1 MSTKSFPRAKRVGQ
15 QIQRALSELIRRE
28 LRDPRLGMI
37 TLTDVRMS
45 SDLSYAKIYYSVL
58 GADPLLAQQILT
70 QAADMLRGPLGRALG
85 IRHSP
90 ELRFVQDELIE
101 SGARLSALINKA
113 VKDDEARHVDEEP
126 AAESEAA
133 AESDD
138 DAHYSSDD
146 DDDGHYDSDEDD
158 EARYDSDAEDHSDP
172 GEGDDRSHP
181 DADASPEDA
190 DHKPSRPKR

>member
-1 MSTKSFPRAKRVGQ
+1 MSTKSYPRAKRVGQ

-70 QAADMLRGPLGRALG
+70 QASDMLRGPLGRALG

-126 AAESEAA
+126 AAESESS
-133 AESDD
+133 AE
-138 DAHYSSDD
+138 A

-158 EARYDSDAEDHSDP
+158 DEPS
-172 GEGDDRSHP
+172 
-181 DADASPEDA
+181 SP
-190 DHKPSRPKR
+190 RR

>member
-1 MSTKSFPRAKRVGQ
+1 MVEAWIFEALDSRGLMSTKSYPRAKRVGQ

-45 SDLSYAKIYYSVL
+45 SDLSYAKVYYSVL
-58 GADPLLAQQILT
+58 GADPHLAQQILT
-70 QAADMLRGPLGRALG
+70 QAADILRGPLGRALG

-113 VKDDEARHVDEEP
+113 VKDDEARHVEDDP
-126 AAESEAA
+126 AQGPETA
-133 AESDD
+133 D
-138 DAHYSSDD
+138 DA

-158 EARYDSDAEDHSDP
+158 ESS
-172 GEGDDRSHP
+172 
-181 DADASPEDA
+181 SP
-190 DHKPSRPKR
+190 RR

>member
-1 MSTKSFPRAKRVGQ
+1 MTSKSYPRAKRVGQ

-58 GADPLLAQQILT
+58 GADPHLAQQILT
-70 QAADMLRGPLGRALG
+70 QAADILRGPLGRALG

-90 ELRFVQDELIE
+90 ELRFVPDELIE
-101 SGARLSALINKA
+101 SGARLSALINQA
-113 VKDDEARHVDEEP
+113 VKDDVARHVDEEP
-126 AAESEAA
+126 AEGAEHSAES
-133 AESDD
+133 
-138 DAHYSSDD
+138 

-158 EARYDSDAEDHSDP
+158 DHYDSDDDSDDDAA
-172 GEGDDRSHP
+172 GDQ
-181 DADASPEDA
+181 SP
-190 DHKPSRPKR
+190 

>member
-1 MSTKSFPRAKRVGQ
+1 
-15 QIQRALSELIRRE
+15 
-28 LRDPRLGMI
+28 
-37 TLTDVRMS
+37 
-45 SDLSYAKIYYSVL
+45 
-58 GADPLLAQQILT
+58 
-70 QAADMLRGPLGRALG
+70 MLRGPLGRALG

-126 AAESEAA
+126 AAESETA
-133 AESDD
+133 AESGDD

-158 EARYDSDAEDHSDP
+158 DSGSNQDE
-172 GEGDDRSHP
+172 
-181 DADASPEDA
+181 
-190 DHKPSRPKR
+190 PSSPKR

>member
-1 MSTKSFPRAKRVGQ
+1 MSTKSYPRAKRVGQ

-58 GADPLLAQQILT
+58 GADPHLAQQILT

-90 ELRFVQDELIE
+90 ELRFTQDELIE

-113 VKDDEARHVDEEP
+113 VKDDRARHVDEEP
-126 AAESEAA
+126 SAEADAAASDADEDARYNSDEDDAAESE
-133 AESDD
+133 
-138 DAHYSSDD
+138 
-146 DDDGHYDSDEDD
+146 DDGHYNSDEDD
-158 EARYDSDAEDHSDP
+158 AADSDGDGHYNSDEDDAADSD
-172 GEGDDRSHP
+172 GDDQP
-181 DADASPEDA
+181 PAA
-190 DHKPSRPKR
+190 KR